1 MVINTIQLIH
11 YQTIKKKELP
21 NFKYSWDDSRLDL
34 LQKNLRWN
42 VFTTTARKFKE
53 YGRVASQVCFVF

>member
-11 YQTIKKKELP
+11 YQTIKKRLP

-42 VFTTTARKFKE
+42 VFITTARKFKE
-53 YGRVASQVCFVF
+53 YRRVASQVCFVF